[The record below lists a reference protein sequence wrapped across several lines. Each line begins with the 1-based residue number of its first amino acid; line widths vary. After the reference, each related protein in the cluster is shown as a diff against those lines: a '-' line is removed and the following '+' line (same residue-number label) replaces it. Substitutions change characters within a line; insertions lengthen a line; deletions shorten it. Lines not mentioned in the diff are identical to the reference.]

1 MTEVR
6 TPAVVLG
13 TSALGESDLMVVLL
27 TPDLGKV
34 RAAAKHAR
42 KSKRRFAGG
51 LPAGAL
57 GEASLARRREGA
69 MWRLDGFRS
78 VAEVSGLGRDLSRFA
93 YVGYLCELTD
103 VLVVE
108 PEPDARRFAAL
119 SEAIGETL
127 RAEPRPAVMRRFE
140 LRLLDSLGL
149 LPALHR
155 CCVCGVQDLGP
166 EEIAFDPG
174 RGGALCP
181 THGAGAPVRIPT
193 ETVALAVELHRSPAP
208 EAAWDAA
215 TAADAS
221 VRRAL
226 RDLVQAVVRPHLRRP
241 LRSLEFLASLTPRG
255 ATDRSRGDAP

>member
-1 MTEVR
+1 MSEVR
-6 TPAVVLG
+6 TPAVVLS
-13 TSALGESDLMVVLL
+13 TAALGEADLMVVLM

-42 KSKRRFAGG
+42 ASKRRFAGG

-57 GEASLARRREGA
+57 GEASLARRRESA

-78 VAEVSGLGRDLSRFA
+78 VAEVSGLGRDLARFA

-119 SEAIGETL
+119 SEAVGETL

-149 LPALHR
+149 LPALHE
-155 CCVCGVQDLGP
+155 CCVCGEADLGSN
-166 EEIAFDPG
+166 EIAFDAD

-181 THGAGAPVRIPT
+181 AHAVGAPVHIPAQT
-193 ETVALAVELHRSPAP
+193 IALAVELHRSAAP
-208 EAAWDAA
+208 EDAWDAA
-215 TAADAS
+215 TRADAT

-226 RDLVQAVVRPHLRRP
+226 RDLVQTVVRPHLRRP

-255 ATDRSRGDAP
+255 ATDCSRGDAP